1 MKSKRRNYDKDFRIS
16 AVKLVLEEGKAVS
29 DVATHLGIH
38 PNILHRW
45 KKEYLND
52 PLNAFP
58 GKGFLKP
65 LEEENRRLRKAL
77 RDAEMERDILKKAVV
92 IFSKKPK
99 RDSNG

>member
-45 KKEYLND
+45 KKEYL
-52 PLNAFP
+52 P
-58 GKGFLKP
+58 
-65 LEEENRRLRKAL
+65 
-77 RDAEMERDILKKAVV
+77 
-92 IFSKKPK
+92 
-99 RDSNG
+99 